1 MKIFIDSAEVE
12 KIRKF
17 AQLGLVDGV
26 TTNPTLI
33 LKAGKNQEEVIKQIC
48 EIVKGPV
55 SAEGIADKAEDIV
68 KEGEIFSSWAPNV
81 VVKVALTLEGLKAV
95 KMLSEIGIRTNV
107 TLVFSANQALL
118 AAKAGADFVSPFVG
132 RLEDNGENGIA
143 VVKDILQIYKNYGFS
158 TQVIVASVRN
168 ENHVL
173 EAAKIGAHIAT
184 VPPQVLENMFKHKL
198 TDAGIKKFKEDWE
211 AAKKLNIQ

>member
-1 MKIFIDSAEVE
+1 MKIFIDSADVE

-95 KMLSEIGIRTNV
+95 RMLSEIGIRTNV

-118 AAKAGADFVSPFVG
+118 VAKAGADFVSPFVG

-211 AAKKLNIQ
+211 AAKKLNI